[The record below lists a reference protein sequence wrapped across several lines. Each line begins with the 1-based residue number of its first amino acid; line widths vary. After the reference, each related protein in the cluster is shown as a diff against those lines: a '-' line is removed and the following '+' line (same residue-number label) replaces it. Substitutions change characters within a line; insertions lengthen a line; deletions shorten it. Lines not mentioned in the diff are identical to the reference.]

1 MAISS
6 KSQKIFQWQESIA
19 RLPDQLFY
27 EILRMYLGE
36 IKTPFNKQRLVE
48 QLCSFV
54 GNEAHST
61 VILKLLDKSDL
72 ELLSAV
78 YFLNNPTILKLN
90 SLFKSKY
97 YYATLYEKILN
108 LEERLLIY
116 KESSDKNSRLLLNP
130 MLEEKLIPL
139 LSISYLFPEAFDN
152 DGDFNDELN
161 VAPSETNFTPG
172 FLAAFLCYLKNSDN
186 ILKNDGELKKKAVT
200 DLAEIFGFHIED
212 KNEILKFEYLIK
224 SFCNLGII
232 VQNQKGNS
240 LNFQKLKSLFNLD
253 FETVCAYLC
262 VAAAGHFLPKTIQE
276 NAELFLDTIKNIPDS
291 GLSLQNIHRLSLV
304 VKEKKS
310 EAENFSARGIS
321 RFASLLQAARENE
334 NPEPVQFD
342 AVEIGIQCAVVLGL
356 LQQVK
361 NSTGTKK
368 FIWNCQSFEL
378 ADESKKVLN
387 MDSGFEVTMMPGLN
401 LAELFEVTKPMEIV
415 RYDNAAT
422 YLISR
427 KSANICFARGIS
439 AEQIQSLL
447 SKYSYYELPQSLVVS
462 LEDWYSNY
470 NSASLYKGY
479 VLKLNKEKQ
488 LIAENNPSF
497 TRHIIETLAPGIYLV
512 DFENDDE
519 AKSILQKCS
528 LDCSG
533 NIRQNFASDLPGN
546 FGKIYGVSGLV
557 EIPLEQPECIYD
569 DSIICKLKDDLK
581 KMNLSVE
588 QNEGLLERIE
598 KKVVLS
604 KDQLV
609 PASVHFEKIE
619 ATGMDYIGKIH
630 VAENAI
636 SSGNLVEIDVSGVK
650 GLIVAKP
657 VAIIN
662 KTDNA
667 RLKILTVPDES
678 ELELPI
684 ARFRRIKKLRK

>member
-152 DGDFNDELN
+152 DGDFDDELN
-161 VAPSETNFTPG
+161 VAPCETNFTPG
-172 FLAAFLCYLKNSDN
+172 LLAAFLCYLKNSDS
-186 ILKNDGELKKKAVT
+186 ILKNDGGLKKKTVT

-212 KNEILKFEYLIK
+212 KNGILKFEYLIK
-224 SFCNLGII
+224 SLCNLGII
-232 VQNQKGNS
+232 VQNEKGNS

-291 GLSLQNIHRLSLV
+291 GLSLQNIQRLSLV

-310 EAENFSARGIS
+310 EAGNFSACGIS
-321 RFASLLQAARENE
+321 RFASLLQAVQENE

-488 LIAENNPSF
+488 LIAENNPLFKS
-497 TRHIIETLAPGIYLV
+497 HIIETLAPGIYLV

-569 DSIICKLKDDLK
+569 DSIICKLKDDLQ

-667 RLKILTVPDES
+667 RLKVLTVPDES

>member
-152 DGDFNDELN
+152 DGDFDDELN

-291 GLSLQNIHRLSLV
+291 GLSLQNIQRLSLV

-310 EAENFSARGIS
+310 EAENFSAGGIS

-533 NIRQNFASDLPGN
+533 NIRQNLASDLPGN
-546 FGKIYGVSGLV
+546 FGRIHGVSGLV

-636 SSGNLVEIDVSGVK
+636 SSGNLVEIDVSDVK

>member
-152 DGDFNDELN
+152 DGDFDDELN

-224 SFCNLGII
+224 SLCNLGII

-291 GLSLQNIHRLSLV
+291 GLSLQNIQRLSLV

-310 EAENFSARGIS
+310 EAGNFSAGGIS

-378 ADESKKVLN
+378 EDESKKVLN

-401 LAELFEVTKPMEIV
+401 LAELFEVTQPMEIV

-533 NIRQNFASDLPGN
+533 NIRQNLDSDLPGN

-557 EIPLEQPECIYD
+557 EIPLEQPEYIYD

-636 SSGNLVEIDVSGVK
+636 SSGNLVEIDVSDVK

>member
-152 DGDFNDELN
+152 DGDFDDELN
-161 VAPSETNFTPG
+161 VAPCETNFTPG
-172 FLAAFLCYLKNSDN
+172 LLAAFLCYLKNSDN
-186 ILKNDGELKKKAVT
+186 ILKNDGGLKKKTVT

-224 SFCNLGII
+224 SLCNLGII
-232 VQNQKGNS
+232 VQNEKGNS

-291 GLSLQNIHRLSLV
+291 GLSLQNIQRLSLV

-310 EAENFSARGIS
+310 EAGNFSACGIS
-321 RFASLLQAARENE
+321 RFASLLQAAQENE

-488 LIAENNPSF
+488 LIAENNPLFKS
-497 TRHIIETLAPGIYLV
+497 HIIETLAPGIYLV

>member
-152 DGDFNDELN
+152 DGDFDDELN

-224 SFCNLGII
+224 SLCNLGII

-291 GLSLQNIHRLSLV
+291 GLSLQNIQRLSLV

-310 EAENFSARGIS
+310 EAGNFSAGGIS

-334 NPEPVQFD
+334 NAEPVQFD

-378 ADESKKVLN
+378 EDESKKVLN

-401 LAELFEVTKPMEIV
+401 LAELFEVTQPMEIV

-488 LIAENNPSF
+488 LIAENNPFF
-497 TRHIIETLAPGIYLV
+497 TSHIIETLAPGIYLV

-581 KMNLSVE
+581 KMKLSVE

-636 SSGNLVEIDVSGVK
+636 SSGNLVEIDVSDVK

-684 ARFRRIKKLRK
+684 AHFRRIKKLRK

>member
-161 VAPSETNFTPG
+161 VAPCETNFTPG
-172 FLAAFLCYLKNSDN
+172 LLAAFLCYLKNSDN
-186 ILKNDGELKKKAVT
+186 ILKNDGGLKKKTVT

-212 KNEILKFEYLIK
+212 KNGILKFEYLIK
-224 SFCNLGII
+224 SLCNLGII

-310 EAENFSARGIS
+310 GAENFSAGGIS
-321 RFASLLQAARENE
+321 RFASLLQSARENE

-488 LIAENNPSF
+488 LIAENNPLFKS
-497 TRHIIETLAPGIYLV
+497 HIIETLAPGIYLV